1 MPSRGRNQAS
11 GAKAPGTI
19 VHETGGGREAARPPG
34 RQSSPGRVTE
44 HGGVSQLLGILA
56 TAYGVFAALAALLQ
70 ARQMLTRRAS
80 CDVSARFFAAYAG
93 GYAIWL
99 LYGLSVGNVPLIV
112 VDSVGLLCG
121 GLTLAVALSLRGSLL
136 RPASWASCDQA

>member
-1 MPSRGRNQAS
+1 MEQ
-11 GAKAPGTI
+11 
-19 VHETGGGREAARPPG
+19 AARHPVVNRPLARDRCSG
-34 RQSSPGRVTE
+34 TP
-44 HGGVSQLLGILA
+44 QLLGFVA
-56 TAYGVFAALAALLQ
+56 TIYGVFAALAALLQ
-70 ARQMLTRRAS
+70 TRQMLTRRAS

-99 LYGLSVGNVPLIV
+99 LYGLSVSSVPLII

-136 RPASWASCDQA
+136 RPASWASCDQART